1 MAAGHIFY
9 KSKTW
14 NAKEMQT
21 YKMNGEWPFIL
32 YAEHIFQMFTFIFIC
47 SLIRVPP
54 HGDSAFITYG
64 KWPCKSKKRGL
75 IIYFIWPFT
84 VTLLRV

>member
-1 MAAGHIFY
+1 MAAEHIFH

-32 YAEHIFQMFTFIFIC
+32 YAEYISQMFTFIFIC
-47 SLIRVPP
+47 SLLRAPP
-54 HGDSAFITYG
+54 HGDSAFSKYERWPYKSQKRDSSFILYG
-64 KWPCKSKKRGL
+64 HSL
-75 IIYFIWPFT
+75 SHY
-84 VTLLRV
+84 